1 MKRLL
6 MAFVACL
13 LAACAGGA
21 RKAPPADVYDFGMPV
36 QHLADVGQWSNLA
49 LEVKVPY
56 WFDSLAI
63 EYRLLYDDPLKLR
76 SYAGSRWAG
85 APGLLLAQRLRQQIG
100 VVGSGGQTATNCLL
114 RLELQEFSQV
124 FDTPLQSRGLLRGQA
139 SLLDSR
145 HRIVGERRVAVEE
158 PAAGVDARGGV
169 NALVRASDALAGELA
184 TWLNDQEK
192 RGTLKSC
199 RSTVAE
205 SQ

>member
-1 MKRLL
+1 M
-6 MAFVACL
+6 
-13 LAACAGGA
+13 
-21 RKAPPADVYDFGMPV
+21 
-36 QHLADVGQWSNLA
+36 
-49 LEVKVPY
+49 
-56 WFDSLAI
+56 
-63 EYRLLYDDPLKLR
+63 
-76 SYAGSRWAG
+76 
-85 APGLLLAQRLRQQIG
+85 LLAQRLRQQIG

-184 TWLNDQEK
+184 AWLNDQEK
-192 RGTLKSC
+192 RGTPKSC

>member
-1 MKRLL
+1 MIKRS
-6 MAFVACL
+6 ML
-13 LAACAGGA
+13 LAACLLGACAGGT
-21 RKAPPADVYDFGMPV
+21 RNPPPVVYDFGMPA
-36 QHLADVGQWSNLA
+36 QRLTEDGRWSTLA
-49 LEVKVPY
+49 LEIKAPR
-56 WFDSLAI
+56 WFDSPAI
-63 EYRLLYDDPLKLR
+63 EYRLLYDNPLLLHG
-76 SYAGSRWAG
+76 YAGSRWAG
-85 APGLLLAQRLRQQIG
+85 APAQLLAQRLRQQLAF
-100 VVGSGGQTATNCLL
+100 VGSGGQSAVSCLL
-114 RLELQEFSQV
+114 RFEVQEFSQV

-184 TWLNDQEK
+184 AWLNDQEK

>member
-6 MAFVACL
+6 MACAACL

-114 RLELQEFSQV
+114 RLDLQEFSQV
-124 FDTPLQSRGLLRGQA
+124 FA

-184 TWLNDQEK
+184 AWLNDQEK